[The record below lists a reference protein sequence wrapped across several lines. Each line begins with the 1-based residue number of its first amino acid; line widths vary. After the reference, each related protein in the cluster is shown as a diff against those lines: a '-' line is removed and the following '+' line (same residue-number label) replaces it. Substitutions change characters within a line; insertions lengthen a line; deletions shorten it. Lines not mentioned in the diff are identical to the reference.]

1 LRFKTLNSFAVILTG
16 ILFLLF
22 WKEPGFWWSFS
33 ALLVVYFIILS
44 FGVFNLS
51 LNFFAPAVT
60 SGRSTTIYLTY
71 DDGPSKDFT
80 TNLCELL
87 AQENVPVSFFV
98 IGIRAEENAE
108 IMRQISDG
116 NHFIG
121 NHSYSHAPLFQFWSK
136 KKVASDLAHCF
147 SIIKNYQHHTRKAF
161 RPPIGI
167 MNPNIAGAALSNR
180 TAIIG
185 WNNRTFD
192 TASSDIE
199 RIWKRT
205 LRKLEKGKTIVL
217 MHDTQP
223 HVLELTK
230 RIINWGKEKGMKFD
244 TVEHLITE
252 LT

>member
-1 LRFKTLNSFAVILTG
+1 MRFRTLNSFVVILTG

-33 ALLVVYFIILS
+33 ALLAVYFIILS

-51 LNFFAPAVT
+51 LNFFAPTVT
-60 SGRSTTIYLTY
+60 SGSSATIYLTY
-71 DDGPSKDFT
+71 DDGPSEAFT
-80 TNLCELL
+80 AKLCALL
-87 AQENVPVSFFV
+87 AQENVTASFFI
-98 IGIRAEENAE
+98 IGSRAEENTEVMQTIAN
-108 IMRQISDG
+108 G

-121 NHSYSHAPLFQFWSK
+121 NHSYSHAPLFQFWSTK
-136 KKVASDLAHCF
+136 RVSADLAQCF
-147 SIIKNYQHHTRKAF
+147 SIISQYQHHTRRAF

-180 TAIIG
+180 SAIIG

-192 TASSDIE
+192 TASADVE

-230 RIINWGKEKGMKFD
+230 RIIDWGKEKGMKFD